1 MAPPPLKSQISDF
14 KSQTGGGVVPPV
26 IQFQSVSKT
35 YKVGFFQR
43 KVTALRNF
51 NLDVHRGEIIGCIGP
66 NGAGKTTAIKILLG
80 LVRPTSGGGT
90 ILGRPFG
97 SIDVLRRVGFLPEQP
112 YFYQALTGEQFLRY
126 MGGLYGLPAP
136 DLKIRVPALI
146 ERVGLKG
153 REGLALS
160 KYSRGMLQRIGL
172 AQALLPSAEVVILD
186 EPMTGLDPLGRVFV
200 RDLLMD
206 LRKEGRTIFFSTHIL
221 HDVEVLCD
229 RAMLLI
235 GGELRKVVDLREGGK
250 VNLEKILVQELRSA
264 GGLG

>member
-1 MAPPPLKSQISDF
+1 MEH
-14 KSQTGGGVVPPV
+14 PV
-26 IQFQSVSKT
+26 IRFQSVSKT
-35 YKVGFFQR
+35 YKVGFFQK

-51 NLDVHRGEIIGCIGP
+51 SMDVHRGEIIGCIGP

-80 LVRPTSGGGT
+80 LVRPTSGEGT

-97 SIDVLRRVGFLPEQP
+97 SIDVMRRVGFLPEQP
-112 YFYQALTGEQFLRY
+112 YFYQALTGAQFLHY
-126 MGGLYGLPAP
+126 MGSLYGLPGSE
-136 DLKIRVPALI
+136 LKGRVDALV

-153 REGLALS
+153 REKLALS

-200 RDLLMD
+200 RDLL
-206 LRKEGRTIFFSTHIL
+206 LELKKEGRTIFFSTHIL
-221 HDVEVLCD
+221 HDVEVVCD

-235 GGELRKVVDLREGGK
+235 GGELRKVVDLRAGTK
-250 VNLEKILVQELRSA
+250 VNLEKILLEELHSA